1 MNGAQTRPEGD
12 VLTVQEAD
20 IAKRLESAIRD
31 DIDSDAQ
38 ASIAFSRFMDLALY
52 HQELGYYMRGDMRV
66 GADGD
71 FTTALCCHQLFRKR
85 SPDNVPR
92 S

>member
-71 FTTALCCHQLFRKR
+71 FTTVSMLSSAFRKR